1 MPSVKRRC
9 ARPGCHQ
16 LAAATLSFLYAQQIV
31 WIDDLHV
38 EDSPA
43 NHDLCAGHAD
53 RTRPPR
59 GWELSD
65 RRCGAVSVFEPQV
78 GAVVLGDG
86 SGRLRRAG

>member
-1 MPSVKRRC
+1 MPSVNRRC

-16 LAAATLSFLYAQQIV
+16 LASATLSFLYAQQIV

-38 EDSPA
+38 EASPA
-43 NHDLCAGHAD
+43 NHDLCATHAD

-59 GWELSD
+59 GWDLSD
-65 RRCGAVSVFEPQV
+65 RRFGAASVLEPQEGAVAQ
-78 GAVVLGDG
+78 GDG